1 MLALP
6 VILWSRFIYLG
17 VTTYLVVT
25 ERPALSESK
34 LFTGPLQEMLCRH
47 ESLWIEG
54 EDVLTIKF
62 YQTDGKKR
70 ETGLQKGEVR
80 SSQGFW
86 KGNNNWMFWK
96 ATCLVRNPLKT
107 FFTALGQD
115 ERCCRKR
122 KLCCHSSLGWW
133 EHKKLRFFSLFQT
146 SEFGQVDSTLKS
158 EFAALFDHFRQFA
171 NLGNTQRYPHHVFE
185 RKKVHI
191 LYLWSQQQSPQS
203 RFSSL
208 FLINLWKKTR
218 DSDILQRRLRKKK
231 IYNPSGRSLSSISH
245 EDLTVF
251 SCEAGNGVLFFYC
264 SSDRRRLGFCV
275 GLT

>member
-107 FFTALGQD
+107 CFTALGQD

-185 RKKVHI
+185 RKKSAHTVSLI
-191 LYLWSQQQSPQS
+191 STAIPTEQVFISIPDKPLKKNK
-203 RFSSL
+203 RFWYSSKEAEKEK
-208 FLINLWKKTR
+208 NL
-218 DSDILQRRLRKKK
+218 
-231 IYNPSGRSLSSISH
+231 
-245 EDLTVF
+245 
-251 SCEAGNGVLFFYC
+251 
-264 SSDRRRLGFCV
+264 
-275 GLT
+275 